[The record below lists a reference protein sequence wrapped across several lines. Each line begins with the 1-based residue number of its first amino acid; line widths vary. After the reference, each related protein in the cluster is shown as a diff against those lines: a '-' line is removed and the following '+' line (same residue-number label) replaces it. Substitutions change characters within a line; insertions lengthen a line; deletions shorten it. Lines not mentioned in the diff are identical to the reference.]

1 MTIQNTGDFEIE
13 TGLEDFGMADTVIPR
28 LKIAHRDGR
37 FVDSLSNEEFDK
49 ITVIM
54 LGLVRQ
60 RILWHPSMDDDDAAP
75 MCKSTNFQIGFPDL
89 NAEEQPKNKLFP
101 WDKSGFDPNDFQP
114 GSDGLVRLP
123 CSGCQLKEWNSHP
136 DGKKP
141 YCSEQFTI
149 PLLYDATGGDNFIP
163 AIISFQKTSLKP
175 LKNYLSSFK
184 RGKTAAFSART
195 EMGLDL
201 TKRGMNAYSI
211 PNFRNVGQ
219 TDPDDWPEYAT
230 TYRQLR
236 DFLTAD
242 PGRQD
247 DDEGSVT
254 VTVEQNPWAGNAE
267 ATGGDEP
274 VEAEIVEETPP
285 VEDVPAEAEPTPP
298 PVTQPKQTPPAPP
311 AAKKAAAAPP
321 AAAPAPADD
330 DDDLPF

>member
-1 MTIQNTGDFEIE
+1 
-13 TGLEDFGMADTVIPR
+13 
-28 LKIAHRDGR
+28 
-37 FVDSLSNEEFDK
+37 
-49 ITVIM
+49 M

-60 RILWHPSMDDDDAAP
+60 RILWHPSLDDDDAAP

-101 WDKSGFDPNDFQP
+101 WEESGFRPEDYPP
-114 GSDGLVRLP
+114 GPDGLRRLP
-123 CSGCQLKEWNSHP
+123 CSGCQLKEWGSHP

-149 PLLYDATGGDNFIP
+149 PLLYDPNSDDNWIP

-184 RGKTAAFSART
+184 RSKSGAFSVFT

-201 TKRGMNAYSI
+201 TKRGANPYSV
-211 PNFRNVGQ
+211 PNFKNVGQ
-219 TDPDDWPEYAT
+219 TDSDDWPEYAT
-230 TYRQLR
+230 AYRQLR

-242 PGRQD
+242 PGRS
-247 DDEGSVT
+247 DDEEGSIT
-254 VTVEQNPWAGNAE
+254 VSVQQDPWTGPSDDGVVDGEVVE
-267 ATGGDEP
+267 D
-274 VEAEIVEETPP
+274 VP

-298 PVTQPKQTPPAPP
+298 PAPP
-311 AAKKAAAAPP
+311 AKKTAAPP
-321 AAAPAPADD
+321 PPVAKTASAPAAEQTDGD